1 MIKEKEDPFTN
12 LREND
17 RKIFN
22 EINFQGNYVEYDPQ
36 ETQKNDEGNQNKN
49 EDTLE
54 KEEPQQ
60 LKREEQSE
68 ESPKRKEMT
77 LEEIYDEFWEFID
90 DNNHE
95 FREFIIK
102 DPRRG
107 TIA

>member
-1 MIKEKEDPFTN
+1 M
-12 LREND
+12 
-17 RKIFN
+17 
-22 EINFQGNYVEYDPQ
+22 EYDPQ
-36 ETQKNDEGNQNKN
+36 ETQKNDEDNQNKN